1 MAKTASELVEEILRK
16 CEPPGNMSSES
27 EAKVRNY
34 IRQHIEAVKRQEAI
48 VVSRT
53 DDKFVSDMGLSSD
66 EGKAFL
72 DRVNSE
78 FGKIPR
84 PDIAQGGPLATS

>member
-1 MAKTASELVEEILRK
+1 MTISASDLVEKILQG
-16 CEPPGNMSSES
+16 CNPPDNIGSGS
-27 EAKVRNY
+27 EAKVRDY
-34 IRQHIEAVKRQEAI
+34 ISKHINGVQRQAAI

-53 DDKFVSDMGLSSD
+53 DDTFVSDLGLSSD

-78 FGKIPR
+78 LGKVRR
-84 PDIAQGGPLATS
+84 PDIT